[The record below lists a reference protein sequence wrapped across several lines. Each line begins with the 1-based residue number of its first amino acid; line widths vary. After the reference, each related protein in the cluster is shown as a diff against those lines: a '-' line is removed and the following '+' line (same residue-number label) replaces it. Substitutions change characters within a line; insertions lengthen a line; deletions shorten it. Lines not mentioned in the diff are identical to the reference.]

1 MPSESAFCLKDP
13 SLRFI
18 SFDSFDTGVR
28 DFECALINL
37 TSAAEYSF
45 RDRFELFAFFAICR
59 LHCYEGV
66 SLPSIGRKSIFEA
79 NDVFSEF
86 PWLTIQVSFCD
97 FAFGTLFTLGMITGF
112 RWIAVS
118 Y

>member
-1 MPSESAFCLKDP
+1 MPSESAFCLNDP

-28 DFECALINL
+28 DLECALSSL

-66 SLPSIGRKSIFEA
+66 SLPSIGRKSIFETNA
-79 NDVFSEF
+79 VFSQF
-86 PWLTIQVSFCD
+86 SWLTIQVSFCD
-97 FAFGTLFTLGMITGF
+97 FAFATLYYFG
-112 RWIAVS
+112 
-118 Y
+118 YD